1 MRLDVHF
8 RHMERSEALEDLTTE
23 KVTQAVDGFLHRH
36 DAHIQ
41 VWLVSDLNRTSRA
54 NGSFICEIEVRY
66 PRKKHFFIQKTNM
79 DMHTAIQEAADK
91 LKILLDE
98 AGKKEIDMRQGRSER
113 RSERAVSNA
122 GDESAEFQGFNFE
135 FSRPAFG

>member
-1 MRLDVHF
+1 
-8 RHMERSEALEDLTTE
+8 MERSEALEFLTTE
-23 KVTQAVDGFLHRH
+23 KIRQAVDGFLHRH

-41 VWLVSDLNRTSRA
+41 VWLVSDLNRTSRG

-79 DMHTAIQEAADK
+79 DMHTAIQDATDK

-98 AGKKEIDMRQGRSER
+98 AGKKELDMRQDRKAGRR
-113 RSERAVSNA
+113 AERAAASA
-122 GDESAEFQGFNFE
+122 AKESSEQAEYQ
-135 FSRPAFG
+135 AFGSEFNRQVFS